1 MIVRLA
7 AALAAIAGVVVLLGY
22 LYAIGKGPLA
32 PPAARHLRAMK
43 DRLEPP
49 ARLEP
54 ISFDE
59 MRALPHHA
67 APPEVAALER
77 RGVAFE
83 GYVEG
88 MLRPSDGDI
97 HLEVS
102 PVAHGP
108 DRPNGAYV
116 SAEITPQIRR
126 GSTRW
131 TYNELARAFRIR
143 SGGTTPWERG
153 PRRVRIGGW
162 LMFDFQYDSEPN
174 EDAVHYADVRVTG
187 WEIHPVTSIELWND
201 SLARFVELQR

>member
-1 MIVRLA
+1 MILRIA
-7 AALAAIAGVVVLLGY
+7 AALAAIAGVVALLGY
-22 LYAIGKGPLA
+22 LAAIGKGPLA

-43 DRLEPP
+43 DRTQQP

-54 ISFDE
+54 IGFDE

-67 APPEVAALER
+67 APAEVAALER
-77 RGVAFE
+77 RGVSFE

-102 PVAHGP
+102 PVPHGP

-126 GSTRW
+126 GSARW
-131 TYNELARAFRIR
+131 TYAGLARAFRVR
-143 SGGTTPWERG
+143 SGDVTPWERG
-153 PRRVRIGGW
+153 PRRARIGGW
-162 LMFDFQYDSEPN
+162 LMFDYQYDSEPN
-174 EDAVHYADVRVTG
+174 EDAVRYADVRVTG
-187 WEIHPVTSIELWND
+187 WEIHPVTSIELWDD
-201 SLARFVELQR
+201 SLARFVELAR